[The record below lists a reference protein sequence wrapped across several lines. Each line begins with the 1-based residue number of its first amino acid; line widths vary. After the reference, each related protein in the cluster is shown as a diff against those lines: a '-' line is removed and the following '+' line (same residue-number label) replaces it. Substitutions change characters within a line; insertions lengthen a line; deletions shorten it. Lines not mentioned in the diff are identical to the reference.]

1 MAKTTT
7 AAIPDDEDDPATT
20 SSGSPGVGSPYPPTG
35 MSTIDAPLLTK
46 DGKQLDLEARSVK
59 TTAHALNIVS
69 GTAQNNRTRAARTAD
84 IQSLHDG
91 APPRSAGLNADQGK
105 SWQSNASTGW
115 LSGIVGKVAQRFV
128 NAIISQI
135 YVSSSSLPTS
145 VPDWKTKTDLLRAK
159 FTNLI
164 RAWDGNT
171 GLINSLCVEDVLQG
185 YTYAVF
191 LDPYTYKPVMFKQDK
206 AFVPELS
213 GQHARDLQF
222 FVAKMDY
229 RLDEFIS
236 LFRDESAAAEVGY
249 DIENCVQAANQAM
262 MADPRAD
269 ATTTQFRNFVDMIN
283 EGTLGLSFTN
293 SSARIVPV
301 WLLFNREYDGKVS
314 FWLLRRDEGSNSGT
328 AMAGVKL
335 RFSFKLFKSMEDVL
349 AMFSFEPGNGCI
361 HSSKG
366 LGRKLANLAV
376 MKELFRNGI
385 IDNSRMSGL
394 TILRVDA
401 KDKTK
406 FAPTVLSPFIML
418 DKSIEIPQ
426 QQIVA
431 NAEAYRIVDTAI
443 DGWAEQAVGAYL
455 TQQLNDSAKT
465 DKTATEASI
474 DARREMES
482 ADIQIRRV
490 LDQFANLTQIQQ
502 LRAMSEDN
510 ISDARAIYKKI
521 LDDAEADKPEIY
533 EGHADTDPLCLRF
546 LVEAMQVGI
555 SDEELV
561 LWRDSPASPYAHVS
575 DKPIQQGLAAVKQG
589 FGNSTSVDQNVLDGM
604 IIEGMVGADAAKQIF
619 IPQAN
624 TTLQIEASRKQVE
637 ESATMSVTSLPI
649 AVSPR
654 DNHII
659 EGETVQK
666 ILTAVAPGLA
676 DPQADPKVLKNAE
689 LNLNHL
695 GEHLQAATQLGQNKD
710 PRFKELEKF
719 YEGFKGQLQQVV
731 QIVAQSAAAQAQ
743 VTQQIRQ
750 EVGSGIVNLPSQMS
764 AVPGVPLDSATGSP
778 GELPASV
785 IPPAPQARF
794 AA

>member
-1 MAKTTT
+1 MATL
-7 AAIPDDEDDPATT
+7 
-20 SSGSPGVGSPYPPTG
+20 
-35 MSTIDAPLLTK
+35 DAPPLTSN
-46 DGKQLDLEARSVK
+46 GKQLDLEARSVR
-59 TTAHALNIVS
+59 TVSHALNIVS
-69 GTAQNNRTRAARTAD
+69 ATAQNNRTRAARTAD

-91 APPRSAGLNADQGK
+91 APPRNLGTKADQGQA
-105 SWQSNASTGW
+105 WQSNASTGW
-115 LSGIVGKVAQRFV
+115 MSGIVGKQAQRFV

-135 YVSSSSLPTS
+135 YVSSSSLPTNIA
-145 VPDWKTKTDLLRAK
+145 DWKTKTDLMRAK
-159 FTNLI
+159 FTALI
-164 RAWDGNT
+164 RSWDGYT
-171 GLINSLCVEDVLQG
+171 GLINSVCVEDVLQG

-206 AFVPELS
+206 AFCPELS

-229 RLDEFIS
+229 RLDEFIA
-236 LFRDESAAAEVGY
+236 LFKDQDSASEVGY
-249 DIENCVQAANQAM
+249 NIQNCVMAANQSM
-262 MADPRAD
+262 MSDPRAD

-301 WLLFNREYDGKVS
+301 WLLFNREYDGQVS

-328 AMAGVKL
+328 AMNGALL
-335 RFSFKLFKSMEDVL
+335 RFSFKLFKRMEDVL

-406 FAPTVLSPFIML
+406 FAPTVMSPFIML
-418 DKSIEIPQ
+418 DKSVEIPQ

-431 NAEAYRIVDTAI
+431 QAESYKVVDVAI

-455 TQQLNDSAKT
+455 TQQINDSTKT
-465 DKTATEASI
+465 EKTATEASI

-490 LDQFANLTQIQQ
+490 LDQWANLVQIQQ
-502 LRAMSEDN
+502 LRALSDDYLSTAESIYEKISE
-510 ISDARAIYKKI
+510 
-521 LDDAEADKPEIY
+521 DAEADKPETY
-533 EGHADTDPLCLRF
+533 EGHADMDSLCLRMI
-546 LVEAMQVGI
+546 VELLQANI
-555 SDEELV
+555 SKEEIV
-561 LWRDSPASPYAHVS
+561 LWRDSPATQFAHVS
-575 DKPIQQGLAAVKQG
+575 DKPIQQGLAAVKQA
-589 FGNSTSVDQNVLDGM
+589 FGTSTSVDQNALDGK
-604 IIEGMVGADAAKQIF
+604 IIEGMVGADEARDIF

-624 TTLQIEASRKQVE
+624 TTLEIEATRQQIE
-637 ESATMSVTSLPI
+637 ESATMSMTTLPI
-649 AVSPR
+649 QVSPR

-659 EGETVQK
+659 HGQTLQK
-666 ILTAVAPGLA
+666 LLTAVAPGLSN
-676 DPQADPKVLKNAE
+676 PQVDQKVLKNAE

-719 YEGFKGQLQQVV
+719 YEGFKGQLTQVV
-731 QIVAQSAAAQAQ
+731 QIIAEAAAAQQ
-743 VTQQIRQ
+743 SVTQRIQQ
-750 EVGSGIVNLPSQMS
+750 EGIQGASGIPAAPDGQPDPEALAAAAQPLS
-764 AVPGVPLDSATGSP
+764 AQPGNA
-778 GELPASV
+778 GELPKSNV
-785 IPPAPQARF
+785 PAPQARF
-794 AA
+794 QV